1 MKSEKSGILFSL
13 FIFLFFTLHS
23 SLFIIYSSFFNE
35 GCPQAQ
41 RFCHSLVLSF
51 LLVRSE

>member
-13 FIFLFFTLHS
+13 FIFLFFTL
-23 SLFIIYSSFFNE
+23 YSSFFNE
-35 GCPQAQ
+35 GCPQAL

>member
-13 FIFLFFTLHS
+13 FIFYSSLFILHS
-23 SLFIIYSSFFNE
+23 SLFNE
-35 GCPQAQ
+35 DCPQAQ